1 MKKTM
6 SVVAITA
13 FAGLASAGGSGG
25 LGTTITFDNLAV
37 DAANPIT
44 FTIFQTDHGPLE
56 GFKWDLTYS
65 TVTPSWG
72 AELNIVLTHLASG
85 FSINFDGGEPN
96 LGDTTPSDV
105 LFGWGESSGTF
116 FSSGSIAWSGPDDT
130 FGEWQVFIFEDFDD
144 FGTDGFLSG
153 TLEIN
158 KVPAPSSL
166 ALLGL
171 GGLAAARR
179 RR

>member
-1 MKKTM
+1 M
-6 SVVAITA
+6 SKIISVAA
-13 FAGLASAGGSGG
+13 VAGVAGLAAAQ
-25 LGTTITFDNLAV
+25 TTISFNNLAV

-44 FTIFQTDHGPLE
+44 FTVVQTDSGPLA
-56 GFKWDLTYS
+56 GFSWDLTYS

-72 AELNIVLTHLASG
+72 AELNIVLTHVASG

-116 FSSGSIAWSGPDDT
+116 FSSGDIAWSGPADT
-130 FGEWQVFIFEDFDD
+130 SGVWEVFIFEDFDD

-153 TLEIN
+153 TMTIN